1 MERVTTDQQGA
12 VDPRP
17 VSAGDHVRDFREL
30 GYGGGTDDGKGFQHG
45 FCNSRAYG
53 SGDSSSDGFGYGCGY
68 GNGFQHGFCNNRSD
82 VVSGSGY
89 PDATGEG
96 SGEIE
101 DAENVRG
108 VGYGGGD
115 DVGRGTRNGSVR
127 AEPAMPLA

>member
-17 VSAGDHVRDFREL
+17 VSAGDHVRDFREI
-30 GYGGGTDDGKGFQHG
+30 GYGGGTDGKGCDVHNAAG
-45 FCNSRAYG
+45 RGYG
-53 SGDSSSDGFGYGCGY
+53 SGDSSSDGFDYGCGY
-68 GNGFQHGFCNNRSD
+68 GNGFQHGFCSNRSD

-89 PDATGEG
+89 PDASGEG

-101 DAENVRG
+101 GAENVHG
-108 VGYGGGD
+108 VGYGGD

-127 AEPAMPLA
+127 AEPATPLA